1 MPKAETNVEHEIMK
15 TIVADNG
22 FVIKNQASP
31 TTGKGRPDLT
41 ACIKGK
47 YMAIE
52 VKKNAKT
59 AATNISQF
67 KKMLAIA
74 NAGGIA
80 LYVSDSDD
88 FKHTYKKLLSKPDL
102 TKAHVIPL
110 DNPNTFIAQLN
121 RCIHAHTIVQVLN
134 SGKFICHT

>member
-52 VKKNAKT
+52 VKKMLRLQQQTFLNL
-59 AATNISQF
+59 
-67 KKMLAIA
+67 KK
-74 NAGGIA
+74 
-80 LYVSDSDD
+80 
-88 FKHTYKKLLSKPDL
+88 
-102 TKAHVIPL
+102 
-110 DNPNTFIAQLN
+110 
-121 RCIHAHTIVQVLN
+121 C
-134 SGKFICHT
+134 